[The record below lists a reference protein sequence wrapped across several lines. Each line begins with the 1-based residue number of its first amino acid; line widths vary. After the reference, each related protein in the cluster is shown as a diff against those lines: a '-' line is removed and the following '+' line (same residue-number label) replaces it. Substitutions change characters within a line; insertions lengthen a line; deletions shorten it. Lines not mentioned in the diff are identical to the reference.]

1 MNKNTLVG
9 VGAALACVVLA
20 LMLDH
25 DNFTVLLDPAALVL
39 VLGGTCSLALAVG
52 TFEEAKALPKILK
65 KALTAVPED
74 PTGTVQRLVEMAGVA
89 QKSGLLALEQVAKTE
104 PDPFLRRGVGLVV
117 DGKDAET
124 IRTLLEADLEA
135 TADRHANRSHILKQA
150 GGFAPTLGII
160 GTVIGLVHVMTD
172 ISTPQTLG
180 PAIGAAFTATLW
192 GVLSANIFWHPLAA
206 KLVRL
211 SGAETAARQATI
223 EGLLAIQAGE
233 RPRAVQALV
242 SSFLPP
248 TEGPAGNQGD
258 NAEQERVRVA

>member
-1 MNKNTLVG
+1 VKKNTLVG
-9 VGAALACVVLA
+9 VGAALMCVILA

-25 DNFTVLLDPAALVL
+25 DNFTVLLNPTALVL

-52 TFEEAKALPKILK
+52 TFEEAKALPKVVK
-65 KALTAVPED
+65 KALLAQPED
-74 PTGTVQRLVEMAGVA
+74 PTGTVQRLVEMASTA
-89 QKSGLLALEQVAKTE
+89 QKSGLLALEQVAKSE

-135 TADRHANRSHILKQA
+135 TSSRHANRSHVLKQA

-160 GTVIGLVHVMTD
+160 GTVVGLVHVMTD
-172 ISTPQTLG
+172 ISSPQSLG

-192 GVLSANIFWHPLAA
+192 GVLSANIFWHPVAA

-211 SGAETAARQATI
+211 SDAELSARRATI

-242 SSFLPP
+242 SSFLPSAN
-248 TEGPAGNQGD
+248 PAAD
-258 NAEQERVRVA
+258 NIPSQAEREVA